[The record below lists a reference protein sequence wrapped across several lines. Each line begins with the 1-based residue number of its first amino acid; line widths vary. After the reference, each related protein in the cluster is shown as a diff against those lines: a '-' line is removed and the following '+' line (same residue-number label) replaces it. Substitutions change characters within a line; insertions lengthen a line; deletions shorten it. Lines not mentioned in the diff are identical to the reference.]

1 MRCQLCFR
9 NAPLTPFR
17 LPIPNQPE
25 YIRRALSAGKHV
37 LSEKPIAENLE
48 DAQEL
53 MRWYHEDHDS
63 KRVTW
68 SVAENFRYLNSFEYA
83 REQVHRAGR
92 LLGFRVKVYSMVKP
106 GGKYFGEKG
115 ASSDYGPLLRLSRDC
130 MAKESY
136 TSRGLPPGR
145 WSAPYCWPKASSW
158 L

>member
-1 MRCQLCFR
+1 MRCQLYLR
-9 NAPLTPFR
+9 DTTLTLLS

-53 MRWYHEDHDS
+53 MRWYHENHDC

-68 SVAENFRYLNSFEYA
+68 SVAESFRYLNSFDYA

-115 ASSDYGPLLRLSRDC
+115 ASLDHWLLLRLSRDC

-136 TSRGLPPGR
+136 TSRGLPPRR
-145 WSAPYCWPKASSW
+145 WSTPYCRPTASSW